1 MLQRLATALAQ
12 VISGNTFEN
21 LQNKIKQ
28 VIYFL
33 YQAKEITKKVYKK
46 SMNSIKL

>member
-1 MLQRLATALAQ
+1 MLLRLATALAQ

-28 VIYFL
+28 VIYFCIKQKKL
-33 YQAKEITKKVYKK
+33 LKKYTTKE
-46 SMNSIKL
+46 